1 MVEWKEVAEKAIPI
15 AIAGGVTLF
24 LLSKVVTPTPP
35 PTPPTPPTPPES
47 EIYISGIKIE

>member
-15 AIAGGVTLF
+15 VIVGGATIF
-24 LLSKVVTPTPP
+24 LLSQIVTPSP
-35 PTPPTPPTPPES
+35 PPTPPTPPES